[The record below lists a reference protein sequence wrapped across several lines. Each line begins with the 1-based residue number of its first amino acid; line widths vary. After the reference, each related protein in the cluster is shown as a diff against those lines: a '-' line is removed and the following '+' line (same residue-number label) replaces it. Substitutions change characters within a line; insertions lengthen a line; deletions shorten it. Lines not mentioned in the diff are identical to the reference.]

1 MYVVIDIEST
11 GGAIRD
17 EAIIEIALFKLE
29 QGEVTDQ
36 LISLIHTQ
44 KPIQPFVQNMTGITP
59 SMLRSAP
66 RFHEL
71 AKRIVQMTEG
81 CVMIGHGVAFDYR
94 ILKLEFER
102 LGYEYERSTI
112 DTVNWSRKLLPGME
126 SYKLSSLCEAL
137 GIWLPR
143 KHRAGDDARATVDL
157 FKLLLEKDREKRI
170 SALGSQG
177 DAVEAPPPRLQKML
191 EGLKDDTGVYY
202 LRDASGALLKAGS
215 ADKLHKELRRLF
227 LSPEAADVALQQKVA
242 SVEVERT
249 GNRTVAAL
257 KLHAERTA
265 CSDPSIYPPLG
276 RGVVLRTDD
285 SGTRLLLVKHAE
297 PQPGDLAYV
306 SNVRDAQRLLNLW
319 TVHFEACPTQNALAV
334 DPAKCSLCAAGHAS
348 AACSE
353 AGRDASVFES
363 MRPKWS
369 SIRLENRA
377 FSIDLPQGR
386 APGEKVR
393 LHCAGGQTGY
403 AFYKLHDEVDDSD
416 RLEMRVTQCA
426 SDAVTRGLLWL
437 SLLQTGRKGAELRAW
452 VQGEE

>member
-29 QGEVTDQ
+29 KGEVTDQ

-202 LRDASGALLKAGS
+202 LRDSAGHLLKAGL

-227 LSPEAADVALQQKVA
+227 LSPEAADVVLQQKVA

-265 CSDPSIYPPLG
+265 CEDPSIYPPLG
-276 RGVVLRTDD
+276 KGVVLRVDA
-285 SGTRLLLVKHAE
+285 SGTRLQMLKHAE
-297 PQPGDLAYV
+297 PEPGDLAYLG
-306 SNVRDAQRLLNLW
+306 NVRDAQRLLNLW
-319 TVHFEACPTQNALAV
+319 TVHFGACPAWEPEAV
-334 DPAKCSLCAAGHAS
+334 DPARCSLCAGGHPS
-348 AACSE
+348 AACSSASADPLKTE
-353 AGRDASVFES
+353 AMKSV
-363 MRPKWS
+363 WS
-369 SIRLENRA
+369 AIRLENRA
-377 FSIDLPQGR
+377 FSFDLSQGR

-393 LHCAGGQTGY
+393 LHCAAGQTGY
-403 AFYKLHDEVDDSD
+403 AFYKLHDEVDDSE
-416 RLEMRVTQCA
+416 RLEMRATQCA
-426 SDAVTRGLLWL
+426 SDAVTRGLLWIAM
-437 SLLQTGRKGAELRAW
+437 LQTGRKGSDLKSL
-452 VQGEE
+452 VLGED